1 MARRSPAEIPHR
13 WNAGSRL
20 RPANIVK
27 GIALHIGVLLSITAS
42 VLFAVMYFYT
52 TRLTPLTG
60 EEIFGWRMLLTFPFA
75 TLLMWRF
82 GDWPLAA
89 GLLRK
94 MLTAP
99 RMLLVVFAT
108 SSLLAIQIWLFM
120 WAPLH
125 GRALQVSL
133 GYFLLPLT
141 MVLSGWVFYGERPSG
156 LEKAAI
162 LFAAAGVSNELYH
175 VGSLSWET
183 MLVALGYPAYFL
195 LRRHHGMAHLTGL
208 WFEMGCM
215 LPVAAWFALQ
225 RPDVLATFE
234 HRPTLLLMIPVLG
247 LISASALACYIMSS
261 RYLTMTL
268 FGLLGYVEP
277 VLLVAV
283 ALVLGESIAPQ
294 QWLTYI
300 SIWVAVVMLAAGGL
314 RHGMAGRR

>member
-1 MARRSPAEIPHR
+1 MQ
-13 WNAGSRL
+13 
-20 RPANIVK
+20 
-27 GIALHIGVLLSITAS
+27 IGVLLSVTAS

-52 TRLTPLTG
+52 TRLAPLSG

-75 TLLMWRF
+75 TLLMRRF

-89 GLLRK
+89 SLLRQ

-99 RMLLVVFAT
+99 RKLLVLLAT
-108 SSLLAIQIWLFM
+108 SSLLAVQIWLFM

-141 MVLSGWVFYGERPSG
+141 MVLAGWVFYRERPSG

-162 LFAAAGVSNELYH
+162 VFAAAGVGNELYH

-195 LRRHHGMAHLTGL
+195 LRRKHGMSHLAGL
-208 WFEMGCM
+208 WFEMGIM
-215 LPVAAWFALQ
+215 LPVAAWFVLQ
-225 RPDVLATFE
+225 RPDVLTTFA
-234 HRPTLLLMIPVLG
+234 HRPALLVLIPVLG
-247 LISASALACYIMSS
+247 LISAAALACYIMSS
-261 RYLTMTL
+261 RYMTLTL

-277 VLLVAV
+277 VLLVCV
-283 ALVLGESIAPQ
+283 ALALGESIAPQ
-294 QWLTYI
+294 QWPTYI
-300 SIWVAVVMLAAGGL
+300 AIWAAVVMLAARGL
-314 RHGMAGRR
+314 RHAWAARA

>member
-1 MARRSPAEIPHR
+1 
-13 WNAGSRL
+13 L
-20 RPANIVK
+20 Q
-27 GIALHIGVLLSITAS
+27 IGVVLSVTAS

-52 TRLTPLTG
+52 TRLSPLTG

-82 GDWPLAA
+82 GDWRLAA
-89 GLLRK
+89 GLFRK
-94 MLTAP
+94 MRTAP
-99 RMLLVVFAT
+99 QMLLVLLTT

-141 MVLSGWVFYGERPSG
+141 MVLSGWLFYGERPSG

-162 LFAAAGVSNELYH
+162 AFAAAGVGNELYH

-195 LRRHHGMAHLTGL
+195 LRRKYGMAHLTGL
-208 WFEMGCM
+208 WFEMGLM
-215 LPVAAWFALQ
+215 LPVATWFVLQ
-225 RPDVLATFE
+225 RPDILATFQ
-234 HRPTLLLMIPVLG
+234 HRPTLLFLIPALG
-247 LISASALACYIMSS
+247 LISASALACYILSS
-261 RYLTMTL
+261 RYLTLTL

-277 VLLVAV
+277 VLLVCV
-283 ALVLGESIAPQ
+283 ALVLGENIAPQ
-294 QWLTYI
+294 QWPTYM
-300 SIWVAVVMLAAGGL
+300 SIWAAVVMLATRGL
-314 RHGMAGRR
+314 RHALAGRS

>member
-1 MARRSPAEIPHR
+1 M
-13 WNAGSRL
+13 
-20 RPANIVK
+20 
-27 GIALHIGVLLSITAS
+27 
-42 VLFAVMYFYT
+42 LFGVMYFYT
-52 TRLTPLTG
+52 TRLNPLTG

-75 TLLMWRF
+75 TVLMWRF
-82 GDWPLAA
+82 GDWSLAA

-99 RMLLVVFAT
+99 RMLLVVLAT
-108 SSLLAIQIWLFM
+108 SSLLGIQIWLFM

-141 MVLSGWVFYGERPSG
+141 MVLSGWLFHGERPSG

-162 LFAAAGVSNELYH
+162 LFAAAGVANEMVY

-195 LRRHHGMAHLTGL
+195 LRKKHGMAHLTGL

-215 LPVAAWFALQ
+215 LPVAAWFVLQ
-225 RPDVLATFE
+225 RPDIVSTFE
-234 HRPTLLLMIPVLG
+234 HRPALLLMIPVLG

-261 RYLTMTL
+261 RYLTLTL

-277 VLLVAV
+277 VLLVGV
-283 ALVLGESIAPQ
+283 ALALGESIAPQ
-294 QWLTYI
+294 QWPTYMA
-300 SIWVAVVMLAAGGL
+300 IWAAVLMLATRGL
-314 RHGMAGRR
+314 RHALAARR

>member
-1 MARRSPAEIPHR
+1 MLPAG
-13 WNAGSRL
+13 AT
-20 RPANIVK
+20 K
-27 GIALHIGVLLSITAS
+27 GNALHIGVLLSVTAS

-52 TRLTPLTG
+52 TRLSPLTG
-60 EEIFGWRMLLTFPFA
+60 EEVFGWRMLLTFPFA

-99 RMLLVVFAT
+99 RMVLVLIAT

-141 MVLSGWVFYGERPSG
+141 MVLSGWVFYREKPSA

-162 LFAAAGVSNELYH
+162 VFAAAGVGNELYY

-195 LRRHHGMAHLTGL
+195 LRRKYGMAHLTGL
-208 WFEMGCM
+208 WFEMGFM
-215 LPVAAWFALQ
+215 LPVAAWFVLQ
-225 RPDVLATFE
+225 RPDVLAIFE
-234 HRPTLLLMIPVLG
+234 YRPTLLFMIPVLG
-247 LISASALACYIMSS
+247 LISASALACYIVSS
-261 RYLTMTL
+261 RYLTLTL

-277 VLLVAV
+277 VLLVCV
-283 ALVLGESIAPQ
+283 ALLLGETIAPQ
-294 QWLTYI
+294 QWFTYM
-300 SIWVAVVMLAAGGL
+300 SIWAAVMMLAAGGL
-314 RHGMAGRR
+314 QHALSRRG

>member
-1 MARRSPAEIPHR
+1 MLLV
-13 WNAGSRL
+13 NA
-20 RPANIVK
+20 AK
-27 GIALHIGVLLSITAS
+27 GIALHIGVLLSVTAS
-42 VLFAVMYFYT
+42 VLFSIMYFYT

-75 TLLMWRF
+75 TVLMWRF
-82 GDWPLAA
+82 GDWALAA
-89 GLLRK
+89 DLFRK

-99 RMLLVVFAT
+99 RLLLVLLVTA
-108 SSLLAIQIWLFM
+108 SLLAIQIWLFM

-141 MVLSGWVFYGERPSG
+141 MVLSGWLFYGERPLG

-162 LFAAAGVSNELYH
+162 VLAAAGVGNELYH

-195 LRRHHGMAHLTGL
+195 LRKKHGMAHLTGL
-208 WFEMGCM
+208 WFEMGFM
-215 LPVAAWFALQ
+215 MPVAAWFVLQ
-225 RPDVLATFE
+225 RPDVVATFQ

-247 LISASALACYIMSS
+247 LISAAALACYIVSS
-261 RYLTMTL
+261 RYLTLTL

-277 VLLVAV
+277 VLLVCV
-283 ALVLGESIAPQ
+283 ALVLGERIALQ
-294 QWLTYI
+294 QWPTYMA
-300 SIWVAVVMLAAGGL
+300 IWAAVVLLATGGL
-314 RHGMAGRR
+314 RHALAGRR

>member
-1 MARRSPAEIPHR
+1 MLPAG
-13 WNAGSRL
+13 AT
-20 RPANIVK
+20 K
-27 GIALHIGVLLSITAS
+27 GNALHIGVLLSVTAS

-52 TRLTPLTG
+52 TRLSPLTG

-99 RMLLVVFAT
+99 RMVLVLIAT

-141 MVLSGWVFYGERPSG
+141 MVLSGWVFYREKPSA

-162 LFAAAGVSNELYH
+162 VFAAAGVGNELYY

-195 LRRHHGMAHLTGL
+195 LRKKHGMAHLTGL

-215 LPVAAWFALQ
+215 LPVAAWFVLQ
-225 RPDVLATFE
+225 RPDVLAIFE
-234 HRPTLLLMIPVLG
+234 YRPTLLFMIPVLG
-247 LISASALACYIMSS
+247 LISASALACYIVSS
-261 RYLTMTL
+261 RYLTLTL

-277 VLLVAV
+277 VLLVCV
-283 ALVLGESIAPQ
+283 ALLLGETIAPQ
-294 QWLTYI
+294 QWFTYM
-300 SIWVAVVMLAAGGL
+300 SIWAAVMMLAAGGL
-314 RHGMAGRR
+314 QHALSRRG